1 MSKFLEYCNSAD
13 WTIIILISVYE
24 SFLSKKKHKK
34 PNNETA
40 GLVFK
45 QYIAPQH
52 NLFRVNM
59 TSTWTSQMLKS
70 FVSTSNRP
78 LGFRILN
85 IEIVRRRTFFAF
97 QKQPIHDL
105 VLEASHFLFTHLG
118 KRTLSSDYYWMNSI
132 YNS

>member
-1 MSKFLEYCNSAD
+1 MYTRAFYRK
-13 WTIIILISVYE
+13 
-24 SFLSKKKHKK
+24 KK

-59 TSTWTSQMLKS
+59 TSTWTSQMFKS

-118 KRTLSSDYYWMNSI
+118 KRTLSSDYY
-132 YNS
+132 

>member
-1 MSKFLEYCNSAD
+1 MYTRAFYRK
-13 WTIIILISVYE
+13 
-24 SFLSKKKHKK
+24 KK

-59 TSTWTSQMLKS
+59 TSTWTSQMFKS
-70 FVSTSNRP
+70 FIGTSNRP

-105 VLEASHFLFTHLG
+105 VLEASHFFVY
-118 KRTLSSDYYWMNSI
+118 SSG
-132 YNS
+132 